1 MLLFCF
7 GMYFMWG
14 TIGMALVQALF
25 SYLSLI
31 LLMLLMAIALD
42 KLLPS
47 ISPKFKFLAVLIA
60 VDLFMFGAIGLVY
73 TALNFT
79 QAVALSTQSMAAL
92 GGAIGAAN
100 LIMGFF
106 AVGYQ
111 LRTGEPIMPAE
122 HRPMFG

>member
-7 GMYFMWG
+7 GMFFMLA

-47 ISPKFKFLAVLIA
+47 ISPKFKFLAVLSWLPWIF
-60 VDLFMFGAIGLVY
+60 LCLV
-73 TALNFT
+73 
-79 QAVALSTQSMAAL
+79 Q
-92 GGAIGAAN
+92 
-100 LIMGFF
+100 
-106 AVGYQ
+106 
-111 LRTGEPIMPAE
+111 
-122 HRPMFG
+122 